1 MVALNFNSP
10 EYSSKHYEKLNIVA
24 DENKAKYVD
33 IYKMKKDSDDM
44 QNQIMIM
51 VYGFI
56 GLIVLI
62 STVNIIN
69 TVTINLLVKKREY
82 ATFKAIGM
90 TKGQFQKLVLL
101 EGTLF
106 GIIACIIGLPLAFGL
121 TYLGVVRNNPMGF
134 IGYTSSLW
142 PYLSGGLGII
152 LITLL
157 AALFPLRKLN
167 DMNIVEAL
175 RVEE

>member
-1 MVALNFNSP
+1 MNFDSP
-10 EYSSKHYEKLNIVA
+10 EYSSKHFEKLNILA
-24 DENKAKYVD
+24 DENKVSYYD
-33 IYKMKKDSDDM
+33 IYTMKKQSDNI
-44 QNQIMIM
+44 QNQMMILI
-51 VYGFI
+51 YGFI
-56 GLIVLI
+56 SLIVLI

-90 TKGQFQKLVLL
+90 TKGQFKKLVLL
-101 EGTLF
+101 EGALF
-106 GIIACIIGLPLAFGL
+106 GIIACIIGLPLSFLL
-121 TYLGVVRNNPMGF
+121 TYFGIVKNNPLGV
-134 IGYTSSLW
+134 IGYTSAVW

-152 LITLL
+152 GITLL
-157 AALFPLRKLN
+157 AALLPLRKLN